1 MQSTHPSG
9 ESRQALNDIKD
20 IRGIMERSTKFLS
33 LSGMSG
39 IWAGAIALLSA
50 GIAWKLDLSYYF
62 HTRMN
67 DATPYRNDFQVILL
81 ALFTFFTA
89 FAGAFYFTWEKAHNT
104 SQSMWTKASRE
115 LMRQVAIPIVAGA
128 IFCIAFLHYDS
139 YIFIAP
145 TCLAFYGLALVNG
158 SKYTLGE
165 IRWLGYSEIILGCIA
180 LFVPYYGLLFL
191 AIGFGILHII
201 YGIAM
206 WTKYDRA

>member
-1 MQSTHPSG
+1 MHSNSSAG
-9 ESRQALNDIKD
+9 ESQQALNDIKD

-39 IWAGAIALLSA
+39 IWAGAIALVSA
-50 GIAWKLDLSYYF
+50 CIAWKMELPYYF
-62 HTRMN
+62 HTRMY
-67 DATPYRNDFQVILL
+67 DLSLHRNDLQVILL
-81 ALFTFFTA
+81 AVSTFVLA
-89 FAGAFYFTWEKAHNT
+89 FAGAYYFTWKKAQATRQNLWT
-104 SQSMWTKASRE
+104 RASQE
-115 LMRQVAIPIVAGA
+115 LMRHIAIPILAGA
-128 IFCIAFLHYDS
+128 IFCIAFLYYGA

-165 IRWLGYSEIILGCIA
+165 IVWLGYSEIILGCIA
-180 LFVPYYGLLFL
+180 LFMPFFGLLFL
-191 AIGFGILHII
+191 AIGFGVLHVV